1 MSTVENNA
9 NQVAETLTPLQQAL
23 LSRADA
29 IMDSVGKTVDK
40 ASQFAADQVPDIAMQ
55 YVAYGRA
62 SNTVYLVI
70 GIAFL
75 ILAFL
80 MWFRWLPKSDRDDYE
95 AGYFVGGLVIGII
108 GLVTTGAHLNTV
120 IMVWFAPK
128 IYLINEIARLAHQV
142 H

>member
-1 MSTVENNA
+1 MSTVENTA
-9 NQVAETLTPLQQAL
+9 KQATEALTPLQQAL

-62 SNTVYLVI
+62 STTVHLVI
-70 GIAFL
+70 GVALL
-75 ILAFL
+75 ILSLL
-80 MWFRWLPKSDRDDYE
+80 MWFRWLPRSNSDE
-95 AGYFVGGLVIGII
+95 CKAGLFFGGII
-108 GLVTTGAHLNTV
+108 ISIMGFAVTVVNLNTF

>member
-1 MSTVENNA
+1 MSTVENTA
-9 NQVAETLTPLQQAL
+9 NQAAETLTPLQQAL

-29 IMDSVGKTVDK
+29 IMDSVSKTVDK

-62 SNTVYLVI
+62 STTVYLAI
-70 GIAFL
+70 GLVFL
-75 ILAFL
+75 ILACL
-80 MWFRWLPKSDRDDYE
+80 MWFRWLPKADDDTKV
-95 AGYFVGGLVIGII
+95 GYFAGGFFTCII
-108 GLVTTGAHLNTV
+108 GLAATLSHLDTF

-128 IYLINEIARLAHQV
+128 IYLINEIARLAHQA